1 MPLLTTGELYVQR
14 TAFKAN
20 QVTRPSQITILL
32 YNQSTDQVTDSGN
45 LSSIATEPTGSQYSR
60 QTVSLDSSDIT
71 IADNGDIEAQLKDLT
86 FTVAD
91 STQTVDAYGVIAS
104 YDATLLSQG
113 NNGDN
118 LIAYSQLQST
128 IDLSTKSGDLVLPD
142 ITFVLS

>member
-32 YNQSTDQVTDSGN
+32 YNQSTDQVTDNGN

-91 STQTVDAYGVIAS
+91 STQTINAYGVIAS

-142 ITFVLS
+142 ITFILS